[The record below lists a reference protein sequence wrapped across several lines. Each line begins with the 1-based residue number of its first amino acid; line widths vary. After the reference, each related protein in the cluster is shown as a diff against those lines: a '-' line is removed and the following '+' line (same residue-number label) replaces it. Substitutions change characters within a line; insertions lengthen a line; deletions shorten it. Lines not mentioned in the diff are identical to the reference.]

1 MPDRHALRRFCADE
15 SGQGAVEYALIA
27 GAMVFALF
35 AAASAIKAA
44 QAAAFKTQHEGLKT
58 WRAP

>member
-1 MPDRHALRRFCADE
+1 MSPIRRLLADE
-15 SGQGAVEYALIA
+15 SGQGAVEYGLIA
-27 GAMVFALF
+27 GAMVLVLF
-35 AAASAIKAA
+35 ASATAIKAA